1 MDKRTFL
8 KGLLEDAELILKSVP
23 QRHLLSKSRERI
35 FQKGHQS
42 KTALSQVMLLEKEH
56 KEKINKATSDYNKWF
71 LGAESFLRSIDDS
84 TAIKKLAKSRTKLLV
99 EDRIKE
105 AVRILKEVSHDE
117 SNQKNSEISALKSLQ
132 LEEIINRGENEG
144 VEFKASLRWDYKL
157 KQVNK
162 ELEISVAKT
171 VCAMLNSKGGL
182 IFIGVSDDKSTIGI
196 EKDYETLRKQNS
208 DGFMQYLVQVIS
220 NYLGVE
226 YSRYISFRIHKLDG
240 KEICVVSVSRSVKPA
255 FVKYSNREEFYI
267 RMSSTSQPLNVKEA
281 IEYIKI
287 NWKQI

>member
-23 QRHLLSKSRERI
+23 QRHLFSKSRERI
-35 FQKGHQS
+35 LKNDHQS

-84 TAIKKLAKSRTKLLV
+84 TAIKKLAKSKTKLLV

-105 AVRILKEVSHDE
+105 AVRILKEVSQQE
-117 SNQKNSEISALKSLQ
+117 SNQKNPENSALKSLHW
-132 LEEIINRGENEG
+132 EEIISRGENEG
-144 VEFKASLRWDYKL
+144 VEFKSSLRWDYNSG
-157 KQVNK
+157 QVNK

-171 VCAMLNSKGGL
+171 ICAFLNSKGGL
-182 IFIGVSDDKSTIGI
+182 IFIGIRDDGSVIGI
-196 EKDYETLRKQNS
+196 EKDYTTLRKQNS

-281 IEYIKI
+281 FEYIKL